1 MKKKFL
7 PILLVAFCACSN
19 NNNEELDSVNK
30 QSSFT
35 INLALDK
42 SISTKTAQSTAIP
55 ETSWGDIKQVQL
67 FLYDAANTVKFSEII
82 TPSAGSTSFTY
93 NNVPVGNYTIVA
105 VANAKSSTEMIST
118 SIDGGTS
125 FVEWNKFNV
134 RAKDVNRMQIDFKD
148 GSFPAFA
155 VGMAGKNAY
164 TEPTQIFMGSVSNV
178 TVTESSVTVAPT
190 IELKREVSLMRLRLN
205 VKEGDG
211 VNNDN
216 VANGVDFTQNTSVM
230 IHRLPEFIKINSGN
244 AGGVHNV
251 SQVDDIMSIH
261 GNNLFNTTDPISGY
275 NPKTILSGNFTMWKD
290 IVVFP
295 NNGGRVN
302 NTNTTGVADANK
314 QYFIVISA
322 LGKAGH
328 VLADGT
334 TLTSDQT
341 IYWSGIIKEVFTPNI
356 IREVNLTLRSGGTTT
371 GPVNP
376 TEEGG
381 LTIQVSAP
389 SAWDSNIVES
399 NIIM

>member
-1 MKKKFL
+1 MKKSIL
-7 PILLVAFCACSN
+7 PILLFSLCACSN
-19 NNNEELDSVNK
+19 NNEELSNVDK

-42 SISTKTAQSTAIP
+42 SISTKAAQSTAIP
-55 ETSWGDIKQVQL
+55 ETSWADIEQVQL
-67 FLYDAANTVKFSEII
+67 FLYDASNTVKFSEII

-105 VANAKSSTEMIST
+105 VANAKSSTQPITT

-125 FVEWNKFNV
+125 FTEWDKFNV

-155 VGMAGKNAY
+155 TDLTGKKAY
-164 TEPTQIFMGSVSNV
+164 AEPAQIFMGSVSNV
-178 TVTESSVTVAPT
+178 TVTEAVVTVAPT
-190 IELKREVSLMRLRLN
+190 IELKREVSLMRVRLN
-205 VKEGDG
+205 VKDG
-211 VNNDN
+211 V
-216 VANGVDFTQNTSVM
+216 ASGGLAKLDFTQNASVM
-230 IHRLPEFIKINSGN
+230 IHRLPEYIKINSGN
-244 AGGVHNV
+244 TGGVHNV
-251 SQVDDIMSIH
+251 SEVNDILSIH
-261 GNNLFNTTDPISGY
+261 GNNLFNTTDPTSGY
-275 NPKTILSGNFTMWKD
+275 NPTTILSGNFTMWKD

-295 NNGGRVN
+295 NNGGRIN
-302 NTNTTGVADANK
+302 NANTTATADANK

-328 VLADGT
+328 IMADGT
-334 TLTSDQT
+334 ILTADQT
-341 IYWSGIIKEVFTPNI
+341 IYWSGLIKEVFTPNV
-356 IREVNLTLRSGGTTT
+356 IREVNLTLRSGGSTSE
-371 GPVNP
+371 PVDP